1 MNTEQDTLNSISPN
15 DIENEIANCNSQI
28 ENIKVK
34 MLDTMEEDAVIELD
48 LQIQSYWQNYLTCGA
63 KNLRDLANTYKTKY
77 ELEEKLAKQ
86 NRYEQT
92 LKLQDKTRKLSNND
106 ELKYILGELLNLYN
120 ITSNRIIEI
129 DKNNLKYRVE
139 TIKAL
144 NDITRENESLKK
156 KFSELDN
163 SNMVFKVE
171 TIKLMKEIMEENK
184 TLKNK
189 INASEKSRVDLEH
202 V

>member
-1 MNTEQDTLNSISPN
+1 MNTEQDTSNSISSN

-48 LQIQSYWQNYLTCGA
+48 LQIQSYWQNYLTHGA
-63 KNLRDLANTYKTKY
+63 KNLCDLANTYKTKY

-106 ELKYILGELLNLYN
+106 ELKYILSELLNLYN
-120 ITSNRIIEI
+120 ILSNEVIWTN
-129 DKNNLKYRVE
+129 KSNLKYKVE
-139 TIKAL
+139 TVKAL

-156 KFSELDN
+156 KFSELEN